1 MQSDGRKHAVKV
13 VPKKAKFRKGT
24 FGTFTSSTILS
35 SCRYFGSTR
44 RLTGPPSF
52 LKRDLVGCNRVVGE
66 RLIPNSSQSP
76 PKANSG
82 IRPRVTAQKLYLA
95 PWDGKASHWVQ
106 PIRLISCSGWGKL
119 WFFLLGEAFFRELY
133 SQIPRGTFAEP
144 TECCCV
150 AWKQKKKN
158 MGNLSLESPSRR
170 CRRQIPVTIGS
181 MPHAIPKVA

>member
-1 MQSDGRKHAVKV
+1 MKLYFIYSLVFQYPESRSIKHIVRSLNEKGLTMQSDGRKHAVKV

-95 PWDGKASHWVQ
+95 PWDGKASH
-106 PIRLISCSGWGKL
+106 
-119 WFFLLGEAFFRELY
+119 
-133 SQIPRGTFAEP
+133 
-144 TECCCV
+144 
-150 AWKQKKKN
+150 
-158 MGNLSLESPSRR
+158 
-170 CRRQIPVTIGS
+170 
-181 MPHAIPKVA
+181 